1 MWLLSMSSISCS
13 DPLSLMNVPPH
24 SHATPASC
32 LLPLRLPLLL
42 PPPLPI
48 PREGWLL
55 TLQSARG
62 PPNRLLIFFSL
73 KNIVS
78 LPLGRVLWGMSGES
92 GWNSDSCSEPTSSSR
107 TEMLACHFWM
117 LQSRRTAWD
126 CCQLPRSGCPTP
138 AALLWF
144 SKESVSVNSLTY
156 HCPRK
161 CLKCW
166 SESCPCFSVCQ
177 GATVKGCICVP
188 PGMWPI
194 IYLTRTWSLEF

>member
-1 MWLLSMSSISCS
+1 MS
-13 DPLSLMNVPPH
+13 LH
-24 SHATPASC
+24 TPTPR
-32 LLPLRLPLLL
+32 LPLRLPLLL

-126 CCQLPRSGCPTP
+126 CCQLPRSGCPTQQ
-138 AALLWF
+138 LYCGF
-144 SKESVSVNSLTY
+144 
-156 HCPRK
+156 
-161 CLKCW
+161 LKKAFQW
-166 SESCPCFSVCQ
+166 IPL
-177 GATVKGCICVP
+177 
-188 PGMWPI
+188 PI
-194 IYLTRTWSLEF
+194 IVQGNASNADLKVFPVSQCARVLLLRAAFVFHQECDL